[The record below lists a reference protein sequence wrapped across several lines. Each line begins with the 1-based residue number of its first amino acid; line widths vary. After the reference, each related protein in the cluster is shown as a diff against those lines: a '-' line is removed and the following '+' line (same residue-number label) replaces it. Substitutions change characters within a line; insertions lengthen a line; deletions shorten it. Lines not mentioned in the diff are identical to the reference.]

1 MVDTRGDAENV
12 TSGYEQLYDFGD
24 LDIARDILLKSR

>member
-12 TSGYEQLYDFGD
+12 TSGYEQLCDFGD
-24 LDIARDILLKSR
+24 LDIALKSR